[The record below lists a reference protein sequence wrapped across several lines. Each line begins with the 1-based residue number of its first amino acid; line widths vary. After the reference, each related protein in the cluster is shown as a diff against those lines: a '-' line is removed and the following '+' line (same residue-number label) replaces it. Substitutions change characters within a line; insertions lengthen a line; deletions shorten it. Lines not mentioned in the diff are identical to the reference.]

1 MKNAILDSIK
11 LKSSSNHLFNKLA
24 QSVEQK
30 NRPECLGGIISRLAW
45 LGYNDRDRLLEMSGP
60 VVKQ

>member
-11 LKSSSNHLFNKLA
+11 LKSSSNHLLNKLA
-24 QSVEQK
+24 KHVEQNNK
-30 NRPECLGGIISRLAW
+30 PKGLGGIISRLAW
-45 LGYNDRDRLLEMSGP
+45 LGYNDRNRLLEVSGP